1 MSARKWVAALS
12 VVALLTG
19 QTSAESIRP
28 VGLILEA
35 GKARLGN
42 SEAISGS
49 SVFTEQQ
56 LSTDAGGRLRVQLG
70 RAQIALAGKSDVW
83 LAGENGELRAVL
95 RSGAVSFAAKDSRA
109 LELSASGVLI
119 RPSDD
124 QPAYGTVQMVSPVEL
139 VVTSHAGSLTASF
152 AGTTQIIPAGTSHRA
167 TLAPP
172 QGPEGAG
179 KRRGVAPIVWVAIGG
194 AAALGVVLWLALRDN
209 DVSPSVP

>member
-1 MSARKWVAALS
+1 MSARKWVAVLS

-35 GKARLGN
+35 GKARLGD
-42 SEAISGS
+42 SEATSGS

-70 RAQIALAGKSDVW
+70 QAQIALGGKSDVW
-83 LAGENGELRAVL
+83 LALEGGELRAVL
-95 RSGAVSFAAKDSRA
+95 RSGTASFAAKDSHA

-119 RPSDD
+119 HTRGD
-124 QPAYGTVQMVSPVEL
+124 QPAHGTVQMVSPVEL
-139 VVTSHAGSLTASF
+139 VGTSHAGSLTASF
-152 AGTTQIIPAGTSHRA
+152 AGTTQIIPAGTSYRA
-167 TLAPP
+167 SLAPP
-172 QGPEGAG
+172 QGPQGAG

-194 AAALGVVLWLALRDN
+194 AAALGVGLWLALRDN